1 MALRSLRDAARK
13 GKPENYI
20 RRDNRAYRAK
30 LATVTCAKARLI
42 EAISISTHRCACA
55 LGTEFAALLTRAN
68 VSQAAFARTS
78 GYTTRQVN
86 NWCRGRAAV
95 PPWAAVLAILVQDA
109 SPEAIQ
115 ILLEEAQFSWHETLG
130 VPPNADAGTVRRA
143 MARLALAHHPDK
155 GGTQEQMAR
164 ITMPPTTEPGRP

>member
-1 MALRSLRDAARK
+1 MRVL
-13 GKPENYI
+13 
-20 RRDNRAYRAK
+20 
-30 LATVTCAKARLI
+30 
-42 EAISISTHRCACA
+42 
-55 LGTEFAALLTRAN
+55 LGPEFAALLPRAN

-95 PPWAAVLAILVQDA
+95 PPWAAVLAMLVQDA

-115 ILLEEAQFSWHETLG
+115 IRLEEAQFSWHETLG

-155 GGTQEQMAR
+155 GGTQEQIAR
-164 ITMPPTTEPGRP
+164 INAAYD